1 MEHFLAVGLSMAV
14 PFLRRAKYVW
24 IALKTP
30 KIALPGVNVDGP
42 RLCPNLTVVAR
53 QSREPPQTKS
63 PQK

>member
-1 MEHFLAVGLSMAV
+1 MEHFLGVGISMAV

-42 RLCPNLTVVAR
+42 RLCPNQTVVAR
-53 QSREPPQTKS
+53 QS
-63 PQK
+63 